1 MAKIILLVFLGGG
14 LGAILRELF
23 MLNVPAISDGFP
35 LDILLAN
42 LLASLLLGIVTALN
56 TRKILSDNFNVF
68 AGTGI
73 MGGLSTFSSF
83 AYGSVVLISAPKAGI
98 TVSILYV
105 LISMIF
111 GYIAV
116 KLGLKIGGY
125 KQQ

>member
-105 LISMIF
+105 LISMFF

>member
-1 MAKIILLVFLGGG
+1 MSKIIILIFLGGS

-83 AYGSVVLISAPKAGI
+83 AYGSVVLMSAPNAGI
-98 TVSILYV
+98 AVSILYV
-105 LISMIF
+105 LISLVF
-111 GYIAV
+111 GYVAV
-116 KLGLKIGGY
+116 QLGLRVGGY
-125 KQQ
+125 KKQ

>member
-1 MAKIILLVFLGGG
+1 MAKIILLVFIGGS

-35 LDILLAN
+35 LDIFLAN

-83 AYGSVVLISAPKAGI
+83 AYGSIVLISAPNAGI
-98 TVSILYV
+98 AVSILYV
-105 LISMIF
+105 LISLIL
-111 GYIAV
+111 GYVAV
-116 KLGLKIGGY
+116 QLGLRFGGY
-125 KQQ
+125 KK

>member
-56 TRKILSDNFNVF
+56 TRKIVSDNFNTF

-83 AYGSVVLISAPKAGI
+83 AYGSVVLISAPNAGI
-98 TVSILYV
+98 AVSVLYI
-105 LISMIF
+105 LISLIF
-111 GYIAV
+111 GYAAV
-116 KLGLKIGGY
+116 QLGLKFGGY
-125 KQQ
+125 KK

>member
-1 MAKIILLVFLGGG
+1 MAKIILLVFIGGG
-14 LGAILRELF
+14 LGAILRETF

-56 TRKILSDNFNVF
+56 TRKIISDNFNVF

-83 AYGSVVLISAPKAGI
+83 AYGSVVLMSAPDAGI
-98 TVSILYV
+98 AVSILYV
-105 LISMIF
+105 LISLVF
-111 GYIAV
+111 GYVAV
-116 KLGLKIGGY
+116 QLGLRFGGY
-125 KQQ
+125 KKQ